1 MNQQYD
7 NNDDDM
13 LVLKD
18 LLQNIRGISPVAGN
32 AMELGFSDEEF
43 ELEV

>member
-1 MNQQYD
+1 MNQQYED
-7 NNDDDM
+7 NNDDM

-32 AMELGFSDEEF
+32 AMELGFVEE
-43 ELEV
+43 EAEI